1 MLSVHQMSIAH
12 DFIFLQDKK
21 PNLNSHGQD
30 PIVTQ
35 TPVAYSTQRYVQEIP
50 SISACE
56 NDSASHFGRLIASKL
71 RELPSSQADEVMANI
86 LLYFSEV
93 QKQ

>member
-1 MLSVHQMSIAH
+1 MKLG
-12 DFIFLQDKK
+12 F
-21 PNLNSHGQD
+21 NSHNDVQT
-30 PIVTQ
+30 PTPARYPSQSNTTQ
-35 TPVAYSTQRYVQEIP
+35 TPSVSF
-50 SISACE
+50 E

-71 RELPSSQADEVMANI
+71 RELPPHQADEVMANI